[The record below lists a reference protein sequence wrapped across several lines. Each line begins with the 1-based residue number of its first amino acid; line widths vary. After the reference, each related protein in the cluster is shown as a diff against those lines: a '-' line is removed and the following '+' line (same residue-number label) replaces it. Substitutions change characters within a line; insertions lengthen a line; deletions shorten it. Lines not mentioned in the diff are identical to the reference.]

1 MALQVFQQHQKY
13 VAPPSK
19 RWLNDR
25 WCPVTFLRHKDTSSL
40 QGAASIR
47 SSPSILS
54 ITSVRAPCCWSPHCL
69 EGETKSG
76 EWHQPP
82 PASHKQTFPLISS
95 YFQHRPCSTARAV
108 KWPGQP
114 HYPRASM
121 LSGHHEMLI
130 PLQLLAECTEI
141 HSRPEKDSVVA
152 ALCAAMQTC
161 RCSQILCL
169 QCFTWFSSLAC

>member
-95 YFQHRPCSTARAV
+95 YFQHRPCSTAQLEPWNDRVSRIIRARRCY
-108 KWPGQP
+108 PGIMRCWF
-114 HYPRASM
+114 HYNYSQSALKYTLAPKR
-121 LSGHHEMLI
+121 I
-130 PLQLLAECTEI
+130 QL
-141 HSRPEKDSVVA
+141 
-152 ALCAAMQTC
+152 
-161 RCSQILCL
+161 
-169 QCFTWFSSLAC
+169 